1 MLTIPVKDPVGN
13 WQEVTVG
20 NTCTYDD
27 YDYNDIDNDDDDDA
41 MTIMMIMIMTMIMTR
56 TMIGTYVAGGVR
68 SYDDH
73 DGDGTEDHNDDG
85 DDDYDRNDLDLTSRA
100 HHIGT
105 YSWRG
110 EKIVHCA

>member
-1 MLTIPVKDPVGN
+1 MKSCDG
-13 WQEVTVG
+13 
-20 NTCTYDD
+20 
-27 YDYNDIDNDDDDDA
+27 
-41 MTIMMIMIMTMIMTR
+41 
-56 TMIGTYVAGGVR
+56 YV
-68 SYDDH
+68 YH
-73 DGDGTEDHNDDG
+73 DNDDG